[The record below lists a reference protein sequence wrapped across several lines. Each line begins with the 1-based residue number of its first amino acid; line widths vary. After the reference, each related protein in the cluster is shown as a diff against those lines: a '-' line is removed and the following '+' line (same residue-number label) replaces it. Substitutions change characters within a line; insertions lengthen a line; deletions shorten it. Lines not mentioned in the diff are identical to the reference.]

1 MLLTI
6 RKMGNSQ
13 GVILPKTLLG
23 QIGVADCLEVSL
35 EHGAI
40 VLRRPAVRSGWAEAA
55 AALAASGDD
64 EAVWKYVEN
73 EGDTEWT
80 W

>member
-13 GVILPKTLLG
+13 GVILPKALLG
-23 QIGVADCLEVSL
+23 QIGASDCLEVSL
-35 EHGAI
+35 EQDSI
-40 VLRRPAVRSGWAEAA
+40 VLRRPTVRQGWAEAA
-55 AALAASGDD
+55 ALAAAD
-64 EAVWKYVEN
+64 ENETVWPQIEN
-73 EGDTEWT
+73 EGDAEWT